1 MLVDKEAM
9 CLAHSRAM
17 HERAPRIR
25 DVDSREGRRCEGV
38 ERRGRTREV
47 TAVRKLLFKIGI
59 PLRLVGTR
67 NADRAEAT
75 KTMSER
81 VEVAGGTE
89 EMWVAE
95 KGDVRYC
102 FIIKGSS
109 LRGKALKKRRRQNLS
124 AC

>member
-9 CLAHSRAM
+9 CLAHGWAM

-75 KTMSER
+75 KTMSGRDEI
-81 VEVAGGTE
+81 AGGTE
-89 EMWVAE
+89 EMRVTE
-95 KGDVRYC
+95 KSDVRYC

-109 LRGKALKKRRRQNLS
+109 LLGEGKLLRNNAVKT
-124 AC
+124 

>member
-1 MLVDKEAM
+1 M
-9 CLAHSRAM
+9 CLAHGWAM

-25 DVDSREGRRCEGV
+25 DADSREKVETRRSGT
-38 ERRGRTREV
+38 EREDQREV

-75 KTMSER
+75 KTVSGR
-81 VEVAGGTE
+81 DEVAGGTE
-89 EMWVAE
+89 EMRVAE

-102 FIIKGSS
+102 FIIKESF
-109 LRGKALKKRRRQNLS
+109 LLAGKS
-124 AC
+124 F